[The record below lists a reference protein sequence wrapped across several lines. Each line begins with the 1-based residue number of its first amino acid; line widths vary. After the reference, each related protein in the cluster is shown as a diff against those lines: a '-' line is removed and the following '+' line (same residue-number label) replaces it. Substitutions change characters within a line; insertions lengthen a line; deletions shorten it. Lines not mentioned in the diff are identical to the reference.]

1 MRLIYLVLAGG
12 ACSLSI
18 VAIQLYRA
26 FRARCLTSFRRDF
39 PPPSTGARV
48 RLPKPR
54 PGSSGAA
61 EAKAEVEGSPFSI
74 VP

>member
-1 MRLIYLVLAGG
+1 MKLMYFLLAGG
-12 ACSLSI
+12 AFSFSI
-18 VAIQLYRA
+18 AAVQLYRA
-26 FRARCLTSFRRDF
+26 FKSRGFCSFPKDF
-39 PPPSTGARV
+39 PPPSTRTGV

-74 VP
+74 IP

>member
-1 MRLIYLVLAGG
+1 MKHIYFLLVGG

-18 VAIQLYRA
+18 VAVQLYRA
-26 FRARCLTSFRRDF
+26 FRSRWLTSFPPDF
-39 PPPSTGARV
+39 LPPSTGAGV

-61 EAKAEVEGSPFSI
+61 EAKAEVEGSSFSS